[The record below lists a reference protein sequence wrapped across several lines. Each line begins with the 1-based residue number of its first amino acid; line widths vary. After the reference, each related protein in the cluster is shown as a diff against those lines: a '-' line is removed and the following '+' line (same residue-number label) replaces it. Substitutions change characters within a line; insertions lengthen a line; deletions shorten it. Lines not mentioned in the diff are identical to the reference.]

1 MVYDLI
7 EYCHIQGKIAVAYGD
22 AGTGKTMA
30 IKQYQKK
37 HPDGAI
43 VITVSPCFASI
54 TGVNE
59 LIAEQLKIREKIARK
74 IYGEAVA
81 KLKGSNKV
89 LIIDEAQHLTVR
101 VINHL
106 RCMSD
111 ESGIGIAFVGNEE
124 IYLKMKGSGQA
135 SYAQLYSRIANNK
148 HVLTSQITK
157 EDIALLFE
165 DSAIEEKAIEQ
176 LLAISRTNYGI
187 RGAVNVFVNTAGAYG
202 KVDKLPE
209 AIRKEVENRFLEGHT
224 YEEIAAYLK
233 EMGHNISKTSIHRY
247 GKPFL
252 QKFESVRLAK
262 EFAQLLAEDNIDRPT
277 TELHEANNALI
288 SQMIMEALISDK
300 VEQQTK
306 LDAARSI
313 ATLQRAQVQNER
325 LKLNARKEA
334 GAVHTELKKLKEQVF

>member
-1 MVYDLI
+1 MLYEEAVQKIREYKEITRKTQTEIAKELDISDPQLSQFLNGTYKAPHIILPKIEQFFALLEQKAVAPQAPEYKETSISSMVYDLI

-30 IKQYQKK
+30 VKQYQKK
-37 HPDGAI
+37 HPDGSV

-59 LIAEQLKIREKIARK
+59 LIAEQLRIKEKIARK

-148 HVLTSQITK
+148 HILTSQITK

-202 KVDKLPE
+202 KVTGE
-209 AIRKEVENRFLEGHT
+209 GIAIM
-224 YEEIAAYLK
+224 AK
-233 EMGHNISKTSIHRY
+233 EMNI
-247 GKPFL
+247 
-252 QKFESVRLAK
+252 
-262 EFAQLLAEDNIDRPT
+262 RP
-277 TELHEANNALI
+277 
-288 SQMIMEALISDK
+288 
-300 VEQQTK
+300 
-306 LDAARSI
+306 
-313 ATLQRAQVQNER
+313 
-325 LKLNARKEA
+325 
-334 GAVHTELKKLKEQVF
+334 